1 MSSSNVTLK
10 VCCNEYKG
18 TQLPLAKWVTAPTPI
33 CCASLIDCTVFLC
46 WRVTHCFFYLFFFF
60 TFLSYF
66 FFLYFVSVQCCLLQ
80 KWGLVNIAVSDV
92 ASCLAVF
99 VSLSLSLHA
108 FILPAGFSFLL
119 LLIHFLPLHSISV
132 YFLFVGLFELFWGG
146 FSCHFSGSQSW
157 GCLSCLS
164 VTGRYTCQSVWLTAL
179 INLYPGSAYAGH
191 GNNISA
197 PKWTL
202 HLTLCVSFLL
212 PRQLSALAEL
222 LRIEFMGMEHYYSF
236 CCA

>member
-1 MSSSNVTLK
+1 MRVSKSSVIQK
-10 VCCNEYKG
+10 VCCNQYKG
-18 TQLPLAKWVTAPTPI
+18 TQLPLGEWVTAPTPI
-33 CCASLIDCTVFLC
+33 CCVGLIDCTVFLC
-46 WRVTHCFFYLFFFF
+46 WRETHCFYRLFSLLFCLIFCPFLFCFCPMLFTPEMRSSKYSSKWCGFLSCCLCQSFSACLFLPAVSLSFCFWFIFSLRVWFLPVFWLRLFGFFFF
-60 TFLSYF
+60 CLVFPVISGDHRAEA
-66 FFLYFVSVQCCLLQ
+66 VWVVCLLLD
-80 KWGLVNIAVSDV
+80 GTRVS
-92 ASCLAVF
+92 
-99 VSLSLSLHA
+99 
-108 FILPAGFSFLL
+108 
-119 LLIHFLPLHSISV
+119 HSI
-132 YFLFVGLFELFWGG
+132 
-146 FSCHFSGSQSW
+146 
-157 GCLSCLS
+157 
-164 VTGRYTCQSVWLTAL
+164 